1 MKTTNTMSVSLSR
14 RQLLQGG
21 SMIAVGLVAPS
32 WLSGVAKADMIRAVK
47 GLGGLK
53 DTVLVVCQ
61 LSGGNDGLNTVIP
74 YAQKAYYTLRPNIGI
89 AEDKVLKLDEHI
101 ALHPS
106 LAGLHELYK
115 QGKVAVIQNVGYPK
129 PNRSHFRSMEI
140 WQSASPESQ
149 LKHGWLGRSFDLMSG
164 EGALDPIAGL
174 GLSSDKPL
182 ALQGEHSSIPCF
194 GSLADVQNMLGDAD
208 SEKLLRQIQGA
219 DAMMGSPTRQV
230 QQASKSALDALS
242 ELRKRVTGY
251 ENKSKYAEDEFGRG
265 FKQIAQLVATSPAT
279 RVVYFSAGSFDTHAK
294 QPDSHPTL
302 LANFGNAINAFQKEM
317 EAIGK
322 ADKVL
327 VLTFSEFGRR
337 VQENASLGT
346 DHGAAAPM
354 FLIGSRVKGGLHG
367 PVPDLEHLEDGDV
380 KFTEDF
386 RSVYATTLDQWM
398 GTDSVTVL
406 GQKFEHVAALK

>member
-1 MKTTNTMSVSLSR
+1 
-14 RQLLQGG
+14 
-21 SMIAVGLVAPS
+21 
-32 WLSGVAKADMIRAVK
+32 
-47 GLGGLK
+47 
-53 DTVLVVCQ
+53 
-61 LSGGNDGLNTVIP
+61 
-74 YAQKAYYTLRPNIGI
+74 
-89 AEDKVLKLDEHI
+89 
-101 ALHPS
+101 
-106 LAGLHELYK
+106 
-115 QGKVAVIQNVGYPK
+115 
-129 PNRSHFRSMEI
+129 
-140 WQSASPESQ
+140 
-149 LKHGWLGRSFDLMSG
+149 
-164 EGALDPIAGL
+164 
-174 GLSSDKPL
+174 
-182 ALQGEHSSIPCF
+182 
-194 GSLADVQNMLGDAD
+194 MLGDAD
-208 SEKLLRQIQGA
+208 SEKLLRQIQGS

-251 ENKSKYAEDEFGRG
+251 ENKSKYSEDEFGRG

-294 QPDSHPTL
+294 QPENHPTL

-317 EAIGK
+317 ESIGK

-354 FLIGSRVKGGLHG
+354 FLSGSRVKGGVHG

-398 GTDSVTVL
+398 GTDSATVL
-406 GQKFEHVAALK
+406 GQKFEHVDALK